1 MKKNLIYTVIFLL
14 CGVLLFGSCQDML
27 NVDSDRVE
35 YDFESWSPSDSV
47 YSVLGILK
55 TVQGVADR
63 NILLNELRGDLVTV
77 NKTKAIEELQDI
89 YKFDFSDIEA
99 NKYLDPKEYYTI
111 INN

>member
-63 NILLNELRGDLVTV
+63 QIILNELRADLISIST
-77 NKTKAIEELQDI
+77 TKAIEELQEV
-89 YKFDFSDIEA
+89 YKSDFSNLAA
-99 NKYLDPKEYYTI
+99 NKSTI
-111 INN
+111 QS